1 MMSVDLTAQIHQYLT
16 SAPSSLFAQQ
26 AVTMLDHWQGDA
38 NLLWRVAVGGEEA
51 VVKMF
56 LDAGQAR
63 SRRQFSGHQ
72 LFAPLGL
79 APVPLWA
86 DRYPHGLSRQL
97 IVYRWAEGET
107 LTASDDTALVAWA
120 EAVGKLHAAPA
131 VEVNRFSPH
140 PLNLAYYW
148 RVEEASIAQVEG
160 WLAASGLALFWHFH
174 RMAQATARLVE
185 ANLPLWEAATPT
197 PVHGDLAR
205 EHTIVGREQIIL
217 LDWEMFGLGD
227 PALDT
232 ARLLQ
237 REASTLYSTQIERW
251 LDAYL
256 ATVDQ
261 PHLDTRI
268 STFQRLLDVHNV
280 VYLLVGLQQH
290 LANSSGNIVEGDTDE
305 LQSALPYLQATL
317 ASALERATR
326 ALEVDSPHA
335 MPELAADFFAWLVQS
350 RTATPSPMRRN
361 L

>member
-1 MMSVDLTAQIHQYLT
+1 MSVDLTAQIHQYLT

-26 AVTMLDHWQGDA
+26 AVAVLDHWQGDA
-38 NLLWRVAVGGEEA
+38 NLLWRVQAGGEEA

-97 IVYRWAEGET
+97 IVYRWVEGERV
-107 LTASDDTALVAWA
+107 DTADETTLCGWA
-120 EAVGKLHAAPA
+120 EAVGQLHAAPA

-140 PLNLAYYW
+140 PINLAYYW

-160 WLAASGLALFWHFH
+160 WLAESGLTLFWHFH
-174 RMAQATARLVE
+174 RLAQATMRVVE
-185 ANLPLWEAATPT
+185 TNLGLWHAAPPT
-197 PVHGDLAR
+197 PIHGDLAR
-205 EHTIVGREQIIL
+205 EHTILTRGQIIL

-237 REASTLYSTQIERW
+237 REAATLDSTQIERW

-256 ATVDQ
+256 ASIDQ
-261 PHLDTRI
+261 PNLDARI
-268 STFQRLLDVHNV
+268 NVYQRLLDVHNV

-290 LANSSGNIVEGDTDE
+290 LVSTSANPADDGTDE
-305 LQSALPYLQATL
+305 VESALPYLQATL
-317 ASALERATR
+317 ISALEGATR
-326 ALEVDSPHA
+326 ALELDSPHA
-335 MPELAADFFAWLVQS
+335 MSELAADFFAWLAHT
-350 RTATPSPMRRN
+350 RAATPSPLRRN